1 MYLSGYEFLAKV
13 TCYRCTTSLH
23 LRYLKASYLAI
34 VAIIGLYAIKLEAKP
49 KRRTF
54 LKFVTMKSYLG
65 VFLLFLVCLQASQV
79 FGARIKRSPVPVAEE
94 ECMKPDFG
102 DECNFD
108 DPCGEIISPCGG
120 KKCYP
125 CSGCNSYTCD
135 PLSDK

>member
-1 MYLSGYEFLAKV
+1 MIVTVKRLFFIPQRSKIFIFVSFYLCIS
-13 TCYRCTTSLH
+13 
-23 LRYLKASYLAI
+23 RYGAFFR
-34 VAIIGLYAIKLEAKP
+34 
-49 KRRTF
+49 RRTF

-94 ECMKPDFG
+94 ECTRPDFE
-102 DECNFD
+102 DECDFD

-125 CSGCNSYTCD
+125 CSGCNSYICN
-135 PLSDK
+135 PLSGE